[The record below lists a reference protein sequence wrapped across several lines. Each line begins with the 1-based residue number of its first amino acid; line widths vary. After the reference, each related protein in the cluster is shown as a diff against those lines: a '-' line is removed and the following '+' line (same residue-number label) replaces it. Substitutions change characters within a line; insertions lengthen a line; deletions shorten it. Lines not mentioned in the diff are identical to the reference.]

1 MKGKAT
7 SVINLSLQ
15 SRNICINAEYSVF
28 TDFSEELKTIIT
40 MQFDC
45 KGELEGEQPQRLAVH
60 LCHHQQC
67 RDRRHHGAHHVSDA
81 STAGMSKL
89 TKL

>member
-1 MKGKAT
+1 
-7 SVINLSLQ
+7 
-15 SRNICINAEYSVF
+15 
-28 TDFSEELKTIIT
+28 

-60 LCHHQQC
+60 LCHHQQR